1 MRGKHSLR
9 KIWKIADNK
18 ALFVLQILMTMG
30 LSAIAIYISNFAKNI
45 VDSGIND
52 SEFIIL
58 LLKFIGIT
66 FIGIGLNY
74 LVVITQSKF
83 SRKFVYKLR
92 ALLVD
97 RLLNCAYGYYEN
109 EHSGSI
115 NNKLTFDMNAVS
127 SYISGG
133 LSEFISGIITF
144 LCCFTYL
151 LTINLSMALVIA
163 ICIPITVALAAIIS
177 SPTYHIMDNFE
188 QKMGDVAN
196 IATDTVNG
204 SKIEKAYNIQ
214 QIRVDE
220 FNHTMNEATSY
231 YVNYEKLVAKSGP
244 YKYII
249 KSAPTF
255 ICIIIGF
262 YNAYRG
268 TITNGDLIAFILL
281 LHNVSNPLSELARY
295 VTELKGAMVSMDKIL
310 EIIDLSDETF
320 GTENINSH
328 NSSTN
333 MTFELKDVSF
343 TYGKE
348 LSTVLS
354 HINLSIPIG
363 KTIAIVGASGCGKS
377 TLFKLLLGFH
387 IPTDGEVLLYG
398 MNLNNLDIEKARAQ
412 ISYVSQNTYLF
423 NKTVAENIG
432 LGKADATFEEIVVAA
447 RKAYAHE
454 FIMELPQGYQT
465 VLSEGGQNLSGGQKQ
480 RLSIA
485 MAFLKDA
492 PIFILDEMTSALD
505 VESEKLIQQAIDD
518 YKENKT
524 VIIIAHRLS
533 TIQNADEIFVLNDGQ
548 IAESGTHQQLLTQ
561 NGVYSHLYKNQP
573 VDAPDITL
581 SCDMNGGN
589 YE

>member
-1 MRGKHSLR
+1 MKGNYSLI
-9 KIWKIADNK
+9 KIWKIADHK
-18 ALFVLQILMTMG
+18 ALFFIQILMTMG
-30 LSAIAIYISNFAKNI
+30 LSAIAIYISSFAKNI
-45 VDSGIND
+45 VNSGIND
-52 SEFIIL
+52 SEIIII
-58 LLKFIGIT
+58 LLKFICIT
-66 FIGIGLNY
+66 FMGIILNY
-74 LVVITQSKF
+74 LVVMVQSKF
-83 SRKFVYKLR
+83 SRSFISKLR

-97 RLLNCAYGYYEN
+97 RLLNCEYGYYES

-133 LSEFISGIITF
+133 LSEFIGGIITF
-144 LCCFTYL
+144 LCCFGYL
-151 LTINLSMALVIA
+151 LTVNLSMALVIA
-163 ICIPITVALAAIIS
+163 VCIPITVALAAIIS
-177 SPTYHIMDNFE
+177 SPTYNIMDKFE

-196 IATDTVNG
+196 IATDTVKG
-204 SKIEKAYNIQ
+204 SKIEKAYNLQ

-220 FNHTMNEATSY
+220 FNNTMNEATSY

-281 LHNVSNPLSELARY
+281 LHNVSNPLSELTRY
-295 VTELKGAMVSMDKIL
+295 VTELKSAMVSMDKIL
-310 EIIDLSDETF
+310 GIIELNEEKF
-320 GTENINSH
+320 GTQTIIQDNI
-328 NSSTN
+328 STN
-333 MTFELKDVSF
+333 MAFELNDVSF
-343 TYGKE
+343 HYGKD
-348 LSTVLS
+348 LKNIFS
-354 HINLSIPIG
+354 HINLSIPYG

-387 IPTDGEVLLYG
+387 VPTKGEIYLFG
-398 MNLNNLDIEKARAQ
+398 KNLNNLNIDNARTM

-432 LGKADATFEEIVVAA
+432 FGKINATFEEIIIAA
-447 RKAYAHE
+447 KKAYAHE
-454 FIMELPQGYQT
+454 FIMELPNGYQT
-465 VLSEGGQNLSGGQKQ
+465 ILSEGGQNLSGGQKQ
-480 RLSIA
+480 RISIA

-505 VESEKLIQQAIDD
+505 IESEKLIQQAIDN
-518 YKENKT
+518 YKDNKT

-533 TIQNADEIFVLNDGQ
+533 TIKNADEIFVLNDGQ
-548 IAESGTHQQLLTQ
+548 IVENGTHSQLLNY
-561 NGVYSHLYKNQP
+561 NGVYHNLYKNQST
-573 VDAPDITL
+573 DSPDTSIDYIM
-581 SCDMNGGN
+581 SGGSI
-589 YE
+589 

>member
-1 MRGKHSLR
+1 MKGKHSF
-9 KIWKIADNK
+9 KTIWRIADK
-18 ALFVLQILMTMG
+18 KGLFFIQILLTMG
-30 LSAIAIYISNFAKNI
+30 LSAIAIYISSFAKNI
-45 VDSGIND
+45 VDSGINN
-52 SEFIIL
+52 SEIIVL
-58 LLKFIGIT
+58 LLKLICIT
-66 FIGIGLNY
+66 FIGILLNY
-74 LVVITQSKF
+74 LAVIVQSEF
-83 SRKFVYKLR
+83 SRSFIFKLR

-97 RLLNCAYGYYEN
+97 RLLNCDYGYYEN

-151 LTINLSMALVIA
+151 LTVNLSMALVIA
-163 ICIPITVALAAIIS
+163 VCIPITVALAAIIS
-177 SPTYHIMDNFE
+177 SPTYNIMDKFE

-196 IATDTVNG
+196 IATDTVNS
-204 SKIEKAYNIQ
+204 SKIEKAYNLH
-214 QIRVDE
+214 QIRVNE
-220 FNHTMNEATSY
+220 FNNTMNDATSY

-281 LHNVSNPLSELARY
+281 LHNVSNPLSELTRY
-295 VTELKGAMVSMDKIL
+295 VTELKSAIVSMDKVL
-310 EIIDLSDETF
+310 GIIELNEETF
-320 GTENINSH
+320 GTEQVSVNTNS
-328 NSSTN
+328 NQ
-333 MTFELKDVSF
+333 MAFELKNVTFNYGESLSDVF
-343 TYGKE
+343 T
-348 LSTVLS
+348 
-354 HINLSIPIG
+354 HMNLSIPSG

-387 IPTDGEVLLYG
+387 TPTEGEIHLYG
-398 MNLNNLDIEKARAQ
+398 KNLSDLDIDKARAL
-412 ISYVSQNTYLF
+412 ISYVSQTTYLF

-432 LGKADATFEEIVVAA
+432 LGKPDATFEEVVVAA
-447 RKAYAHE
+447 KKAYAHE
-454 FIMELPQGYQT
+454 FIMELPNGYQT
-465 VLSEGGQNLSGGQKQ
+465 VLAEGGQNLSGGQKQ

-505 VESEKLIQQAIDD
+505 VESEKLIQQAIND
-518 YKENKT
+518 YKQEKT

-533 TIQNADEIFVLNDGQ
+533 TIKNADEIFVLNDGQ
-548 IAESGTHQQLLTQ
+548 IVESGTHQQLLHH
-561 NGVYSHLYKNQP
+561 NGVYRNLYKNQSF
-573 VDAPDITL
+573 DAPAIILDN
-581 SCDMNGGN
+581 DFEG
-589 YE
+589 EPV